1 MHGGKNHEYT
11 RFENKKAREKAGLMQ
26 ADLASKIGVK
36 SAGVISNWETDK
48 SKPDADKI
56 VALCEALD
64 VSCSYL
70 LDYYGA
76 TEVSS
81 VEMQLLKEF
90 RELNEEGQDA
100 LFKYLRYLI
109 SEGYI
114 KSDSAFLVE
123 KSS

>member
-1 MHGGKNHEYT
+1 MNTLGS
-11 RFENKKAREKAGLMQ
+11 RIKKAREKAGLMQ
-26 ADLASKIGVK
+26 ADLASKIDVK

-90 RELNEEGQDA
+90 RELNDEGQDA

-114 KSDSAFLVE
+114 KSGSAFLVE

>member
-1 MHGGKNHEYT
+1 MNTLGS
-11 RFENKKAREKAGLMQ
+11 RIKKAREKAGLMQ

-109 SEGYI
+109 SEGYKK
-114 KSDSAFLVE
+114 KSDSAFLVQ